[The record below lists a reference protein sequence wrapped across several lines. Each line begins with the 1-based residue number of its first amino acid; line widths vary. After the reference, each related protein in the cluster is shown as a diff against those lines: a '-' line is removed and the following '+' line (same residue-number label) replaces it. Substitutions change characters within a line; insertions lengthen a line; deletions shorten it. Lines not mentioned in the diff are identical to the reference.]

1 MTSIRGCGKLLLT
14 GLHPRL
20 CLAAT
25 ALQARGAAEATSA
38 MTQVQPLPASQIPGP
53 RRWPV
58 LRSLPAMYRHRLF
71 EAGHHN
77 TIWEALCEQY
87 GPIFRVDLPR
97 QPPTVF
103 ITDADEV
110 SHLLN
115 QTAKNP
121 VKPPTEALR
130 LLRNS
135 DKNKFVPEELGLL
148 VDNGE
153 QWWRVR
159 RLIQPHVMKMNV
171 LHYHL
176 PQMDQLA
183 KKFVE
188 RLSGLLN
195 EKHEAPANFLQELN
209 KCFLEGTSL
218 ISFDK
223 WIGCM
228 EETTEGKEL
237 IDAFQTVLQITVH
250 HQFNA
255 LLRIWDWFST
265 PTYKRLKKAHEVI
278 QQFAEEAINKTLT
291 TIERENISSN
301 MEEVSLLTKLLLTPG
316 LKRTDVY
323 AFLVDFTI
331 AAIDNTSN
339 TVSNTL
345 YCLATN
351 PDIQLKVHQEL
362 DEVFNVSVI
371 LQPMGMNEK
380 YFPQASQFQPERWLR
395 DQGKNYHSYASL
407 PFGFGTRMCIG
418 RRIAEQEMNIFLC
431 RLLQKYQV
439 EWKDESL
446 NAKGTPVSSSH
457 EALKFTF
464 TERA

>member
-1 MTSIRGCGKLLLT
+1 MTS
-14 GLHPRL
+14 
-20 CLAAT
+20 
-25 ALQARGAAEATSA
+25 
-38 MTQVQPLPASQIPGP
+38 
-53 RRWPV
+53 
-58 LRSLPAMYRHRLF
+58 
-71 EAGHHN
+71 
-77 TIWEALCEQY
+77 
-87 GPIFRVDLPR
+87 
-97 QPPTVF
+97 
-103 ITDADEV
+103 
-110 SHLLN
+110 
-115 QTAKNP
+115 
-121 VKPPTEALR
+121 
-130 LLRNS
+130 
-135 DKNKFVPEELGLL
+135 
-148 VDNGE
+148 NGE

-362 DEVFNVSVI
+362 DEVVGKSCSTLTQHHLARLTYLKATIKESLRCIPVSTFLLRSAVKDIVLSGYLVPEGFNVSVI